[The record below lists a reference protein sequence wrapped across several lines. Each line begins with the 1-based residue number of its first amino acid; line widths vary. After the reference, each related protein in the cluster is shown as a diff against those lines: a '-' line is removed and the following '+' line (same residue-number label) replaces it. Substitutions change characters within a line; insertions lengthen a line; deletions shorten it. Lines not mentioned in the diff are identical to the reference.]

1 MDIVGASSVIVGAAE
16 IVGYQQ
22 ELKRHGA
29 RFFRRESDG
38 RTEYVARLPR
48 GDGGHVMVRHA
59 IHTPVVVGG
68 VGSRF
73 RRAAR
78 KVAKA
83 HVFAKLTGAA
93 RRLAPV
99 LAPGLGMATV
109 RAGSRLARRVREE
122 EVGGKL
128 GRKIKKG
135 LKKIVSNKVVRSLG
149 KAVLDAAEQI
159 PLYGTAIKAGR
170 GVAKSVASNINKAQS
185 AARAV
190 RSVATAAKHVA
201 KTPATSKPRAAAAVR
216 ASARGKT
223 VTTRSGRR
231 YIVTPA

>member
-16 IVGYQQ
+16 IVGYQA

-29 RFFRRESDG
+29 RFFRRETPN

-68 VGSRF
+68 IGLRF
-73 RRAAR
+73 RKAAR

-93 RRLAPV
+93 RKLAPV
-99 LAPGLGMATV
+99 LAPGLGTATV

-122 EVGGKL
+122 EVSGKI

-135 LKKIVSNKVVRSLG
+135 LKKIVNNKVVRSLG

-159 PLYGTAIKAGR
+159 PGYGTAIKAGR
-170 GVAKSVASNINKAQS
+170 GVAKSVAKNVS
-185 AARAV
+185 AAKAV
-190 RSVATAAKHVA
+190 ARAAKAVA
-201 KTPATSKPRAAAAVR
+201 KTPASAKPKAQAATRAP
-216 ASARGKT
+216 RGKV
-223 VTTRSGRR
+223 VTTKSGRR